1 MNVYGKTVVIL
12 IRTFLHVI
20 CKVDRK
26 ELKQIPRNG
35 PYIVAMNHIN
45 FLEVPLI
52 LVDLAPRKVHGVA
65 KKETWHNPLLAQLAK
80 LWEVISID
88 REGLSLSTFKE
99 VSKVLKKKEIVL
111 IAPEGTRTGDG
122 KLKKAHPG
130 IISMAIKANVPIIPV
145 VHFGGEKFWD
155 NITKLKRTKF
165 IYRVGKPIRITTKE
179 TDQKIRQ
186 ELVDQLMYRMARLLP
201 LGYRGVYGDI
211 DKINNKCIEDIQF
224 DEINT

>member
-52 LVDLAPRKVHGVA
+52 VVDLAPRKVHGVA
-65 KKETWHNPLLAQLAK
+65 KKETWNNPLLALLAK

-88 REGLSLSTFKE
+88 REG
-99 VSKVLKKKEIVL
+99 
-111 IAPEGTRTGDG
+111 
-122 KLKKAHPG
+122 
-130 IISMAIKANVPIIPV
+130 
-145 VHFGGEKFWD
+145 
-155 NITKLKRTKF
+155 
-165 IYRVGKPIRITTKE
+165 
-179 TDQKIRQ
+179 
-186 ELVDQLMYRMARLLP
+186 
-201 LGYRGVYGDI
+201 
-211 DKINNKCIEDIQF
+211 
-224 DEINT
+224 

>member
-1 MNVYGKTVVIL
+1 
-12 IRTFLHVI
+12 VI

-65 KKETWHNPLLAQLAK
+65 KKETWDNPLLAQLAK

-211 DKINNKCIEDIQF
+211 DKINNKCIEDIQL